1 MRPRGGAA
9 VQVICLCLPCPAP
22 RRAFLPLPC
31 LFCGSRGVF
40 FSSSCCRLVRLP
52 VAAASSNLL
61 PTTPHGP
68 QQILTTTHVCPVP
81 FRPVYSS
88 PSPLRLLLSSPLP
101 PSPSPPHGAAAD
113 PSPATAARRWGPP
126 PSPTLPHCWPSLSGA
141 ARETNEPGA
150 TVEGEREEQRR
161 GGRLLPPCSWRSG
174 SPARPLAGG
183 PPGGECGTRA
193 AGDFARSFRNRPP
206 RDASW

>member
-88 PSPLRLLLSSPLP
+88 PSPLRLLLSP
-101 PSPSPPHGAAAD
+101 PS
-113 PSPATAARRWGPP
+113 
-126 PSPTLPHCWPSLSGA
+126 LPFSAS
-141 ARETNEPGA
+141 
-150 TVEGEREEQRR
+150 R
-161 GGRLLPPCSWRSG
+161 GGG
-174 SPARPLAGG
+174 RPLAGH
-183 PPGGECGTRA
+183 R
-193 AGDFARSFRNRPP
+193 RPP
-206 RDASW
+206 VGPTALPHPPPLLALSVRRRAGN